1 MKEGCLIL
9 NRMEAVMTTYY
20 DFQSGRDPTFH
31 AFTDTPSEAKL
42 PKEFGP
48 WTFVHEVASENLVD
62 YPVARAAVDAGVLE
76 NGFFLWGT
84 NSSPHP
90 AKRVIESGRVEGT
103 AVYDPAGKRIG
114 TIQQM
119 LIEKVSG
126 RVLYVDITF
135 GGFLGLGTHHYTI
148 PWEKLAYDTALG
160 GYRTDI
166 TAEEV
171 KGAPTFWE
179 EQDWLDPERD
189 KALQEYWRYRL

>member
-9 NRMEAVMTTYY
+9 NRMEAVMMTYY

-48 WTFVHEVASENLVD
+48 WTFVHEVASEHLVD

-135 GGFLGLGTHHYTI
+135 GGFLGLGAHHHTI
-148 PWEKLAYDTALG
+148 PWEKLAYDTRLG
-160 GYRTDI
+160 GYHTDI
-166 TAEEV
+166 T
-171 KGAPTFWE
+171 E
-179 EQDWLDPERD
+179 EQARAAPAFYGDGEVWPDPKQEKEARD
-189 KALQEYWRYRL
+189 Y